1 MTDLE
6 KLANFTEQD
15 IINAADDR
23 WSRISKHCHR
33 QNQTPKLYLVGGQ
46 PGAGKSTTI
55 SKIEDYMQGN
65 CVVINLDDYRALHP
79 NAREIYEKGAKG
91 SDDYSAYTNPFM
103 REVGEKLID
112 KAIENGY
119 NVILERTL
127 SLTDTVSKQ
136 LDKFNKNGYELNL
149 YVVTC
154 NKNHSMSS
162 VEQRYLQQKVDFEK
176 DKEFQEPPRK
186 ISKEFQKECYEN
198 LGKSTQTLAQ
208 KYDFKD
214 IEIIYRSLQY
224 KQHCVYDKNDKTKLH
239 NEEKIEKLISRIVN
253 GKNKAITNE
262 ELNSISKETDKAV
275 RNIFKQKEENSRE
288 NKKESNKEIL

>member
-6 KLANFTEQD
+6 KLAQFSEKD
-15 IINAADDR
+15 IQQTVKKRWDR
-23 WSRISKHCHR
+23 LAQYCHR

-55 SKIEDYMQGN
+55 SKIQRFMDNN
-65 CVVINLDDYRALHP
+65 CIIINLDDCRALHP
-79 NAREIYEKGAKG
+79 NAREIYEKGAKD
-91 SDDYSAYTNPFM
+91 SDDYSIYTNPFM

-127 SLTDTVSKQ
+127 NSTDIVSRQ
-136 LDKFNKNGYELNL
+136 LDKFKENGYELNL
-149 YVVTC
+149 HVVTC
-154 NKNHSMSS
+154 NKNHSISS
-162 VEQRYLQQKVDFEK
+162 AEQRYLQQKIDFEK
-176 DKEFQEPPRK
+176 DKKDEEPPRK

-214 IEIIYRSLQY
+214 IKIIYRSLQY
-224 KQHCVYDKNDKTKLH
+224 KQHCVFDKNDKTKLH

-262 ELNSISKETDKAV
+262 ELNNIDKETGKAV
-275 RNIFKQKEENSRE
+275 KNIFKQKEKNSRE
-288 NKKESNKEIL
+288 NKKESNKEI

>member
-6 KLANFTEQD
+6 KLAQFTKED
-15 IINAADDR
+15 VEDTTKRKWFEIT
-23 WSRISKHCHR
+23 KYCHR
-33 QNQTPKLYLVGGQ
+33 QNQTPKLYLIGGQ

-55 SKIEDYMQGN
+55 SKIKNSMQGN
-65 CVVINLDDYRALHP
+65 CVIINLDDYRALHP
-79 NAREIYEKGAKG
+79 NAREIYEKGALN
-91 SDDYSAYTNPFM
+91 SDDYSICTNPFM
-103 REVGEKLID
+103 REVGEKLIN

-119 NVILERTL
+119 SVILERTL
-127 SLTDTVSKQ
+127 SSTDTVSKQ
-136 LDKFNKNGYELNL
+136 LDKFKKNGYELNL

-154 NKNHSMSS
+154 NKNHSISS
-162 VEQRYLQQKVDFEK
+162 AEQRYLDSKINYEK
-176 DKEFQEPPRK
+176 LKIKEPPRK

-214 IEIIYRSLQY
+214 IKIIYRSLQY
-224 KQHCVYDKNDKTKLH
+224 KQHCVFDKNDKTKLH

-275 RNIFKQKEENSRE
+275 RNISKQKEENDRE
-288 NKKESNKEIL
+288 KNKENNKEIL

>member
-6 KLANFTEQD
+6 KLANYSKKD
-15 IINAADDR
+15 IEITINTNWKK
-23 WSRISKHCHR
+23 WSKKCHH
-33 QNQTPKLYLVGGQ
+33 QHKTPKLYLVGGQ

-55 SKIEDYMQGN
+55 SKIQRSMDNN
-65 CVVINLDDYRALHP
+65 CIIINLDDYRALHP

-91 SDDYSAYTNPFM
+91 SDDYSIYTNPFM

-127 SLTDTVSKQ
+127 SSTDTVSKQ

-154 NKNHSMSS
+154 NKNHSISS
-162 VEQRYLQQKVDFEK
+162 VEQRYLQQKVKFEK

-186 ISKEFQKECYEN
+186 ISREFQKECYEN

-224 KQHCVYDKNDKTKLH
+224 KQHCVFNKNDKTKLH

-275 RNIFKQKEENSRE
+275 RNIFKQKEENDRE
-288 NKKESNKEIL
+288 KNKENNKEIL

>member
-1 MTDLE
+1 MTDL
-6 KLANFTEQD
+6 KQFANFSESDVNKAVKKQWDDVTEF
-15 IINAADDR
+15 
-23 WSRISKHCHR
+23 CHR

-55 SKIEDYMQGN
+55 SQIQKSMQNN
-65 CVVINLDDYRALHP
+65 CIVINLDDYRELHP
-79 NAREIYEKGAKG
+79 NARKIYEKGALN
-91 SDDYSAYTNPFM
+91 SDDYSIYTNPFI
-103 REVGEKLID
+103 RKVGEKLID

-127 SLTDTVSKQ
+127 SSTDTVSKQ

-154 NKNHSMSS
+154 NKNHSTSS
-162 VEQRYLQQKVDFEK
+162 AEQRYLQQKVKFEK

-198 LGKSTQTLAQ
+198 LGKSTQTLTQ

-214 IEIIYRSLQY
+214 IKIIYRSLQY
-224 KQHCVYDKNDKTKLH
+224 KQHCVFDKNDKTKLH

-262 ELNSISKETDKAV
+262 ELNSISKEADKAV
-275 RNIFKQKEENSRE
+275 RNIFKQKEKNDKEKNKEN
-288 NKKESNKEIL
+288 NKEIL

>member
-1 MTDLE
+1 MIDLE
-6 KLANFTEQD
+6 QFANFSESDVNKAVKKQWDDVTEF
-15 IINAADDR
+15 
-23 WSRISKHCHR
+23 CHR

-55 SKIEDYMQGN
+55 SKIQRSMDNN
-65 CVVINLDDYRALHP
+65 CIIINLDDYRVLHP
-79 NAREIYEKGAKG
+79 NAREIYEKGAKD
-91 SDDYSAYTNPFM
+91 SDDYSIYTNPFM

-127 SLTDTVSKQ
+127 SSTDTVSKQ

-154 NKNHSMSS
+154 NKNHSTSS
-162 VEQRYLQQKVDFEK
+162 AEQRYLQQKVKFEK

-198 LGKSTQTLAQ
+198 LGKSTQTLTQ

-214 IEIIYRSLQY
+214 IKIIYRSLQY
-224 KQHCVYDKNDKTKLH
+224 KQHCVFDKNDKTKLH

-262 ELNSISKETDKAV
+262 ELNNISKETDKAV
-275 RNIFKQKEENSRE
+275 KNIFKQKEKNSRE

>member
-15 IINAADDR
+15 IIDAVDDR

-33 QNQTPKLYLVGGQ
+33 QNQTPKLYLIGGQ

-55 SKIEDYMQGN
+55 SKIEDSMQGN

-79 NAREIYEKGAKG
+79 NAREIYEKGALN
-91 SDDYSAYTNPFM
+91 SDDYSIHTNPFM
-103 REVGEKLID
+103 REVGEKLIN

-119 NVILERTL
+119 NIILERTL
-127 SLTDTVSKQ
+127 SSTNTVSKQ
-136 LDKFNKNGYELNL
+136 LDTFKENGYELNL

-154 NKNHSMSS
+154 NKNHSESS
-162 VEQRYLQQKVDFEK
+162 VEQRYLQQKVKFEK

-186 ISKEFQKECYEN
+186 ISKNFQKECYEN
-198 LGKSTQTLAQ
+198 LGKSAQELAQ

-214 IEIIYRSLQY
+214 IKIIYRSLQY
-224 KQHCVYDKNDKTKLH
+224 KQHCVFDKNDKTKLH
-239 NEEKIEKLISRIVN
+239 NIDKIDKLITRVLN
-253 GKNKAITNE
+253 GKNKEKAITNE
-262 ELNSISKETDKAV
+262 ELNNIKNKTIQAV
-275 RNIFKQKEENSRE
+275 ENIFN
-288 NKKESNKEIL
+288 NKTKINKENNMEIK

>member
-1 MTDLE
+1 MTDLK
-6 KLANFTEQD
+6 KLSNFTTQD
-15 IINAADDR
+15 VNNISNNEWDK
-23 WSRISKHCHR
+23 ISKSCHR
-33 QNQTPKLYLVGGQ
+33 QNKTPKLYLVGGQ

-55 SKIEDYMQGN
+55 SKIEDSMQGN

-79 NAREIYEKGAKG
+79 NAREIYEKGAKD
-91 SDDYSAYTNPFM
+91 SDDYSIYTNPFM

-127 SLTDTVSKQ
+127 SSTDTVSKQ
-136 LDKFNKNGYELNL
+136 LDKFKENGYELNL

-154 NKNHSMSS
+154 NKNHSISS
-162 VEQRYLQQKVDFEK
+162 AEQRYLNGKIGYEK
-176 DKEFQEPPRK
+176 GIFADPPRK

-214 IEIIYRSLQY
+214 IKIIYRSLQY
-224 KQHCVYDKNDKTKLH
+224 KQHCVFDKNDKTKLH
-239 NEEKIEKLISRIVN
+239 NIDKIDKLITRVLN
-253 GKNKAITNE
+253 GKNKEKAITNE
-262 ELNSISKETDKAV
+262 ELNNIKNKTIQAV
-275 RNIFKQKEENSRE
+275 ENIFN
-288 NKKESNKEIL
+288 NKTKINKENNMEIK

>member
-1 MTDLE
+1 MIDLE
-6 KLANFTEQD
+6 QFANFSESDVNKAVKKQW
-15 IINAADDR
+15 DDV
-23 WSRISKHCHR
+23 IEFCHR

-55 SKIEDYMQGN
+55 SKIQRSMDNN
-65 CVVINLDDYRALHP
+65 CIIINLDDYRALHP
-79 NAREIYEKGAKG
+79 NAREIYEKGAKD
-91 SDDYSAYTNPFM
+91 SDDYSIYTNPFM

-127 SLTDTVSKQ
+127 NSTDTVSKQ

-154 NKNHSMSS
+154 NKNHSTSS
-162 VEQRYLQQKVDFEK
+162 AEQRYLQQKVKFEK

-198 LGKSTQTLAQ
+198 LGKSTQTLTQ

-214 IEIIYRSLQY
+214 IKIIYRSLQY
-224 KQHCVYDKNDKTKLH
+224 KQHCVFDKNDKTKLH

-262 ELNSISKETDKAV
+262 ELNNIDKETGKAV
-275 RNIFKQKEENSRE
+275 KNIFKQKEKNSRE
-288 NKKESNKEIL
+288 NKKESNKEI

>member
-1 MTDLE
+1 MIDLE
-6 KLANFTEQD
+6 QFANFSESDVNKAVKKQWDDVTEF
-15 IINAADDR
+15 
-23 WSRISKHCHR
+23 CHR

-55 SKIEDYMQGN
+55 SKIQRSMDNN
-65 CVVINLDDYRALHP
+65 CIIINLDDYRVLHP
-79 NAREIYEKGAKG
+79 NAREIYEKGAKD
-91 SDDYSAYTNPFM
+91 SDDYSIYTNPFM

-127 SLTDTVSKQ
+127 SSTDTVSKQ

-154 NKNHSMSS
+154 NKNHSTSS
-162 VEQRYLQQKVDFEK
+162 AEQRYLQQKVKFEK

-198 LGKSTQTLAQ
+198 LGKSTQTLTQ

-214 IEIIYRSLQY
+214 IKIIYRSLQY
-224 KQHCVYDKNDKTKLH
+224 KQHCIFDKNDKTKLH

-262 ELNSISKETDKAV
+262 ELNSVSKETDKAV
-275 RNIFKQKEENSRE
+275 RNIFKQKERNNKE

>member
-15 IINAADDR
+15 VIDAVDDR

-55 SKIEDYMQGN
+55 SKIQRSMDNN
-65 CVVINLDDYRALHP
+65 CIIINLDDYRALHP
-79 NAREIYEKGAKG
+79 NAREIYEKGAKD
-91 SDDYSAYTNPFM
+91 SDDYSIYTNPFI

-127 SLTDTVSKQ
+127 SSTDTVSKQ
-136 LDKFNKNGYELNL
+136 LDKFKKNGYELNL

-154 NKNHSMSS
+154 NKNHGISS
-162 VEQRYLQQKVDFEK
+162 VEQRYLQQKVKFEK

-186 ISKEFQKECYEN
+186 ISKEFQKECCEN

-214 IEIIYRSLQY
+214 IKIIYRNLQY
-224 KQHCVYDKNDKTKLH
+224 KQHCIFDKNDQTKL
-239 NEEKIEKLISRIVN
+239 NNINLISKLIDRVTEGKKSHQISQSEINDIKKLTVN
-253 GKNKAITNE
+253 SALKIKNTNY
-262 ELNSISKETDKAV
+262 I
-275 RNIFKQKEENSRE
+275 KQEKDFDR
-288 NKKESNKEIL
+288 

>member
-6 KLANFTEQD
+6 KLAQFSEKD
-15 IINAADDR
+15 IQQTVKKRWDR
-23 WSRISKHCHR
+23 LAQHCHR

-55 SKIEDYMQGN
+55 SKIQRSMDNN
-65 CVVINLDDYRALHP
+65 CIIINLDDYRALHP
-79 NAREIYEKGAKG
+79 NAREIYEKGAKD
-91 SDDYSAYTNPFM
+91 SDDYSIYTNPFM
-103 REVGEKLID
+103 REAGEKLID

-127 SLTDTVSKQ
+127 SSTDTVSRQ
-136 LDKFNKNGYELNL
+136 LDKFKENGYELNL

-154 NKNHSMSS
+154 NKNHSISS
-162 VEQRYLQQKVDFEK
+162 AEQRYLQQKVDFEK
-176 DKEFQEPPRK
+176 DKKDEDPPRK

-208 KYDFKD
+208 KYNFKD
-214 IEIIYRSLQY
+214 IKIIYRSLQY
-224 KQHCVYDKNDKTKLH
+224 KQHCVFDKNDKTKLH

-262 ELNSISKETDKAV
+262 ELNNIDKETGKAV
-275 RNIFKQKEENSRE
+275 KNIFKQKEKNSRE

>member
-1 MTDLE
+1 MIDLE
-6 KLANFTEQD
+6 QFANFSESDVNKAVKKQWDDVTEF
-15 IINAADDR
+15 
-23 WSRISKHCHR
+23 CHR

-55 SKIEDYMQGN
+55 SKIQRSMDNN
-65 CVVINLDDYRALHP
+65 CIIINLDDYRALHP
-79 NAREIYEKGAKG
+79 NAREIYEKGAKD
-91 SDDYSAYTNPFM
+91 SDDYSIYTNPFM

-127 SLTDTVSKQ
+127 SSTDTVSKQ
-136 LDKFNKNGYELNL
+136 LDKFSKNGYELNL

-154 NKNHSMSS
+154 NKNHSISS
-162 VEQRYLQQKVDFEK
+162 AEQRYLQQKVKFEK

-214 IEIIYRSLQY
+214 IKIIYRSLQY
-224 KQHCVYDKNDKTKLH
+224 KQHCIFDKNDKTKLH

-262 ELNSISKETDKAV
+262 ELNSVSKETDKAV
-275 RNIFKQKEENSRE
+275 RNIFKQKERNNKE

>member
-6 KLANFTEQD
+6 KLAQFTKED
-15 IINAADDR
+15 VEDTTKRKWFEIT
-23 WSRISKHCHR
+23 KYCHR
-33 QNQTPKLYLVGGQ
+33 QNQTPKLYLIGGQ

-55 SKIEDYMQGN
+55 SKIKNSMQGN
-65 CVVINLDDYRALHP
+65 CVIINLDDYRALHP
-79 NAREIYEKGAKG
+79 NAREIYEKGALN
-91 SDDYSAYTNPFM
+91 SDDYSICTNPFM
-103 REVGEKLID
+103 REVGEKLIN

-119 NVILERTL
+119 SVILERTL
-127 SLTDTVSKQ
+127 SSTDTVSKQ
-136 LDKFNKNGYELNL
+136 LDKFKKNGYELNL

-154 NKNHSMSS
+154 NKNHSISS
-162 VEQRYLQQKVDFEK
+162 AEQRYLDSKINYEK
-176 DKEFQEPPRK
+176 LKIKEPPRK

-214 IEIIYRSLQY
+214 IKIIYRSLQY
-224 KQHCVYDKNDKTKLH
+224 KQHCFFDKNDKTKLH

-275 RNIFKQKEENSRE
+275 RNISKQKEENDRE
-288 NKKESNKEIL
+288 KNKENNKEIL

>member
-6 KLANFTEQD
+6 QLAKFSESDINKTVEKQWDDMTEF
-15 IINAADDR
+15 
-23 WSRISKHCHR
+23 CHR

-55 SKIEDYMQGN
+55 SQIQKSMQNN
-65 CVVINLDDYRALHP
+65 CIVINLDDYRELHP
-79 NAREIYEKGAKG
+79 NARKIYEKGALN
-91 SDDYSAYTNPFM
+91 SDDYSIYTNPFI
-103 REVGEKLID
+103 RKVGEKLID

-127 SLTDTVSKQ
+127 SSTDTVSKQ
-136 LDKFNKNGYELNL
+136 LDKFKENGYELNL

-154 NKNHSMSS
+154 NKNHSISS
-162 VEQRYLQQKVDFEK
+162 AEQRYLNGKARYESNK
-176 DKEFQEPPRK
+176 IKEPPRK
-186 ISKEFQKECYEN
+186 ISREFQKECYEN

-214 IEIIYRSLQY
+214 IKIIYRSLQY
-224 KQHCVYDKNDKTKLH
+224 KQHCVFDKNDKTKLH

-262 ELNSISKETDKAV
+262 ELNNIDKETGKAV
-275 RNIFKQKEENSRE
+275 KNIFKQKEKNDRE
-288 NKKESNKEIL
+288 NKKESNKEI

>member
-6 KLANFTEQD
+6 KLAQFTKED
-15 IINAADDR
+15 VEDTTKRKWFEIT
-23 WSRISKHCHR
+23 KYCHR
-33 QNQTPKLYLVGGQ
+33 QNQTPKLYLIGGQ
-46 PGAGKSTTI
+46 PGAGQSTTI
-55 SKIEDYMQGN
+55 SKIKNSMQGN
-65 CVVINLDDYRALHP
+65 CVIINLDDYRALHP
-79 NAREIYEKGAKG
+79 NAREIYEKGALN
-91 SDDYSAYTNPFM
+91 SDDYSICTNPFM
-103 REVGEKLID
+103 REVGEKLIN

-119 NVILERTL
+119 SVILERTL
-127 SLTDTVSKQ
+127 SSTDTVSKQ
-136 LDKFNKNGYELNL
+136 LDKFKKNGYELNL

-154 NKNHSMSS
+154 NKNHSISS
-162 VEQRYLQQKVDFEK
+162 AEQRYLDSKINYEK
-176 DKEFQEPPRK
+176 LKIKEPPRK

-214 IEIIYRSLQY
+214 IKIIYRSLQY
-224 KQHCVYDKNDKTKLH
+224 KQHCVFDKNDKTKLH

-275 RNIFKQKEENSRE
+275 RNISKQKEENDRE
-288 NKKESNKEIL
+288 KNKENNKEIL

>member
-1 MTDLE
+1 MIDLE
-6 KLANFTEQD
+6 QFANFSESDVNKAVKKQWDDVTEF
-15 IINAADDR
+15 
-23 WSRISKHCHR
+23 CHR

-55 SKIEDYMQGN
+55 SKIQRSMDNN
-65 CVVINLDDYRALHP
+65 CIIINLDDYRALHP
-79 NAREIYEKGAKG
+79 NAREIYEKGAKD
-91 SDDYSAYTNPFM
+91 SDDYSIYTNPFM

-127 SLTDTVSKQ
+127 SSTDTVSKQ

-154 NKNHSMSS
+154 NKNHSTSS
-162 VEQRYLQQKVDFEK
+162 AEQRYLQQKVKFEK

-198 LGKSTQTLAQ
+198 LGKSTQTLTQ

-214 IEIIYRSLQY
+214 IKIIYRSLQY
-224 KQHCVYDKNDKTKLH
+224 KQHCIFDKNDKTKLH

-262 ELNSISKETDKAV
+262 ELNSVSKETDKAV
-275 RNIFKQKEENSRE
+275 RNIFKQKERNNKE

>member
-6 KLANFTEQD
+6 KLAQFSEKD
-15 IINAADDR
+15 IQQTVKKRWDR
-23 WSRISKHCHR
+23 LAQYCHR

-55 SKIEDYMQGN
+55 SKIQRFMDNN
-65 CVVINLDDYRALHP
+65 CIIINLDDCRALHP
-79 NAREIYEKGAKG
+79 NAREIYEKGAKD
-91 SDDYSAYTNPFM
+91 SDDYSIYTNPFM

-127 SLTDTVSKQ
+127 NSTDTVSRQ
-136 LDKFNKNGYELNL
+136 LDKFKENGYELNL
-149 YVVTC
+149 HVVTC
-154 NKNHSMSS
+154 NKNHSISS
-162 VEQRYLQQKVDFEK
+162 AEQRYLQQKIDFEK
-176 DKEFQEPPRK
+176 DKKDEEPPRK

-214 IEIIYRSLQY
+214 IKIIYRSLQY
-224 KQHCVYDKNDKTKLH
+224 KQHCVFDKNDKTKLH

-262 ELNSISKETDKAV
+262 ELNNIDKETGKAV
-275 RNIFKQKEENSRE
+275 KNIFKQKEKNSRE
-288 NKKESNKEIL
+288 NKKESNKEI

>member
-6 KLANFTEQD
+6 QFANFSESDVNKAVKKQWDDMTEF
-15 IINAADDR
+15 
-23 WSRISKHCHR
+23 CHR
-33 QNQTPKLYLVGGQ
+33 QNKTPKLYLVGGQ

-55 SKIEDYMQGN
+55 SKIQRYMDNN
-65 CVVINLDDYRALHP
+65 CIIINLDDYRALHP
-79 NAREIYEKGAKG
+79 NAREIYEKGAKD
-91 SDDYSAYTNPFM
+91 SDDYSIYTNPFM

-127 SLTDTVSKQ
+127 SSTDTVSKQ

-154 NKNHSMSS
+154 NKNHSESS
-162 VEQRYLQQKVDFEK
+162 VEQRYLQQKVKFEK

-186 ISKEFQKECYEN
+186 ISKNFQKECYEN
-198 LGKSTQTLAQ
+198 LGKSAQELAQ

-214 IEIIYRSLQY
+214 IKIIYRSLQY
-224 KQHCVYDKNDKTKLH
+224 KQHCVFDKNDKTKLH
-239 NEEKIEKLISRIVN
+239 NINKIDKLITRVLN
-253 GKNKAITNE
+253 GKNREKAITNE
-262 ELNSISKETDKAV
+262 ELNNIKNETIQAV
-275 RNIFKQKEENSRE
+275 ENIFN
-288 NKKESNKEIL
+288 NKTKINKENNMEIK

>member
-1 MTDLE
+1 MIDLE
-6 KLANFTEQD
+6 QFANFSESDVNKAVKKQWDDVTEF
-15 IINAADDR
+15 
-23 WSRISKHCHR
+23 CHR

-55 SKIEDYMQGN
+55 SKIQRSMDNN
-65 CVVINLDDYRALHP
+65 CIIINLDDYRALHP
-79 NAREIYEKGAKG
+79 NAREIYEKGAKD
-91 SDDYSAYTNPFM
+91 SDDYSIYTNPFM

-127 SLTDTVSKQ
+127 SSTDTVSKQ

-154 NKNHSMSS
+154 NKNHSISS
-162 VEQRYLQQKVDFEK
+162 AEQRYLQQKVKFEK

-198 LGKSTQTLAQ
+198 LGKSIQTLAQ

-214 IEIIYRSLQY
+214 IKIIYRSLQY
-224 KQHCVYDKNDKTKLH
+224 KQHCIFDKNDKTKLH

-262 ELNSISKETDKAV
+262 ELNSVSKETDKAV
-275 RNIFKQKEENSRE
+275 RNIFKQKERNNKE

>member
-6 KLANFTEQD
+6 KLAQFTKED
-15 IINAADDR
+15 VEDTTKRKWFEIT
-23 WSRISKHCHR
+23 KYCHR
-33 QNQTPKLYLVGGQ
+33 QNQTPKLYLIGGQ

-55 SKIEDYMQGN
+55 SKIKNSMQGN
-65 CVVINLDDYRALHP
+65 CVIINLDDYRALHP
-79 NAREIYEKGAKG
+79 NAREIYEKGALN
-91 SDDYSAYTNPFM
+91 SDDYSICTNPFM
-103 REVGEKLID
+103 REVGEKLIN

-119 NVILERTL
+119 SVILERTL
-127 SLTDTVSKQ
+127 SSTDTVSKQ
-136 LDKFNKNGYELNL
+136 LDKFKKNGYELNL

-154 NKNHSMSS
+154 NKNHRISS
-162 VEQRYLQQKVDFEK
+162 AEQRYLDSKINYEK
-176 DKEFQEPPRK
+176 LKIKEPPRK

-214 IEIIYRSLQY
+214 IKIIYRSLQY
-224 KQHCVYDKNDKTKLH
+224 KQHCVFDKNDKTKLH

-275 RNIFKQKEENSRE
+275 RNISKQKEENDRE
-288 NKKESNKEIL
+288 KNKENNKEIL